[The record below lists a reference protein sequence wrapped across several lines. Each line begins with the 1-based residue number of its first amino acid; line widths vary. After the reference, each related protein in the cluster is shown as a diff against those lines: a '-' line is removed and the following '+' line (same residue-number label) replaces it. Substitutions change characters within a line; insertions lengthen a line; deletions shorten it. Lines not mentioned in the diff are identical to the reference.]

1 MNKKTSP
8 IGNKV
13 AESEQSRINDFR
25 EFAETM
31 RAAATMLR
39 HAVNVALN
47 VPQTDVLP
55 DKDSYEKFLS
65 SLDYLQ
71 GMLFKYYN
79 SYSKC
84 ASNLDSAQKKS
95 AESAAN

>member
-1 MNKKTSP
+1 MSKKLENDATAS
-8 IGNKV
+8 KV
-13 AESEQSRINDFR
+13 NDFR
-25 EFAETM
+25 EYAETM

-47 VPQTDVLP
+47 VPQNSVLP
-55 DKDSYEKFLS
+55 DKDSYDKFLS

-79 SYSKC
+79 AYMSC
-84 ASNLDSAQKKS
+84 ASNLETKSNKTAKSAQS
-95 AESAAN
+95 